1 MIVTHIMTK
10 TSLQAGDVYA
20 LQEKETG
27 KWFAFQVV
35 QIGEKLGEEYAVYVD
50 LDYWSDKKPGER
62 DLKKMSYLTLNHH
75 FWDNEIR
82 HYWVPISFFPSNAI
96 RIGEKAIKPLEEC
109 RAYGDWPDGSQQK
122 WTERWNKLP
131 QDQVSAFKKAL
142 TETSETI
149 IVAGKEVK
157 KNLYRLYDDTLS
169 ALSDF
174 SELDKLPGLGSIN
187 TSEDYPQLFPFL
199 ERRYLIREL
208 RWDNC
213 RRKEVDLS
221 RTHLEELEI
230 SGEEIESII
239 LPPSMGKVTL
249 KGKLSPNLKIHSPN
263 DGYYM
268 VLRVELQ
275 DDFLPDVGLYR
286 LTNLRLSNI
295 QEFSLKRVSSRFPCL
310 MWLGL
315 AGKPGYISDVA
326 EIAKLHDLE
335 TLTIDDLFGFSA
347 EDFPRPDDLPNLKN
361 LWLESIPAEAGKIIK
376 RRYKNNVQDLSIIKL
391 RSDEWL
397 HENMNNPLRHWD
409 GSEFVPK
416 SKYTKSVALWKETR
430 RRVLEE
436 VKRPEVDFS
445 TLKSIANDYVEG
457 FNQLDRRSQ
466 FIETEERE
474 DIMNAFEQIL
484 DESGISQGRDDLMQI
499 IEEKRNW

>member
-1 MIVTHIMTK
+1 MTK

-20 LQEKETG
+20 LQERETG
-27 KWFAFQVV
+27 KWFTFQII
-35 QIGEKLGEEYAVYVD
+35 QIGEENAVYVD
-50 LDYWSDKKPGER
+50 LDYWSDNMPIEG

-75 FWDNEIR
+75 LWDNETP
-82 HYWVPISFFPSNAI
+82 HCWAPISFFPSNAI

-109 RAYGDWPDGSQQK
+109 RAYGDWPNGSQQK

-131 QDQVSAFKKAL
+131 QDQVSIFKKAL

-149 IVAGKEVK
+149 IVAGKAVK
-157 KNLYRLYDDTLS
+157 KNLYGIFDDTLS
-169 ALSDF
+169 VLSDF
-174 SELDKLPGLGSIN
+174 SELDKLPGLGRII
-187 TSEDYPQLFPFL
+187 TGKDYPQLIPFL

-208 RWDNC
+208 RWENC
-213 RRKEVDLS
+213 RHKEVDLS

-239 LPPSMGKVTL
+239 LPSSMGKVTL
-249 KGKLSPNLKIHSPN
+249 KGKLSPNLKVHSPN
-263 DGYYM
+263 DGFFM

-295 QEFSLKRVSSRFPCL
+295 QEFSLKRVSSRFPGL

-326 EIAKLHDLE
+326 EIAKLYNLE

-347 EDFPRPDDLPNLKN
+347 EDFPQPEDLSVLKN

-376 RRYKNNVQDLSIIKL
+376 RRYKNKVQDLSVIKL

-416 SKYTKSVALWKETR
+416 SKYTKSLALWKETR
-430 RRVLEE
+430 RRVLEA
-436 VKRPEVDFS
+436 VNRPEVDFS
-445 TLKSIANDYVEG
+445 ALKGIATDYVEG

-474 DIMNAFEQIL
+474 DIVNAFEQIL
-484 DESGISQGRDDLMQI
+484 EEAGISQGRDDLMQI
-499 IEEKRNW
+499 IEEKRDW

>member
-1 MIVTHIMTK
+1 MTK

-187 TSEDYPQLFPFL
+187 TSEDY
-199 ERRYLIREL
+199 RYI
-208 RWDNC
+208 
-213 RRKEVDLS
+213 
-221 RTHLEELEI
+221 
-230 SGEEIESII
+230 
-239 LPPSMGKVTL
+239 
-249 KGKLSPNLKIHSPN
+249 
-263 DGYYM
+263 
-268 VLRVELQ
+268 
-275 DDFLPDVGLYR
+275 
-286 LTNLRLSNI
+286 
-295 QEFSLKRVSSRFPCL
+295 
-310 MWLGL
+310 
-315 AGKPGYISDVA
+315 
-326 EIAKLHDLE
+326 
-335 TLTIDDLFGFSA
+335 
-347 EDFPRPDDLPNLKN
+347 
-361 LWLESIPAEAGKIIK
+361 
-376 RRYKNNVQDLSIIKL
+376 
-391 RSDEWL
+391 
-397 HENMNNPLRHWD
+397 
-409 GSEFVPK
+409 
-416 SKYTKSVALWKETR
+416 
-430 RRVLEE
+430 
-436 VKRPEVDFS
+436 
-445 TLKSIANDYVEG
+445 
-457 FNQLDRRSQ
+457 
-466 FIETEERE
+466 
-474 DIMNAFEQIL
+474 
-484 DESGISQGRDDLMQI
+484 
-499 IEEKRNW
+499 